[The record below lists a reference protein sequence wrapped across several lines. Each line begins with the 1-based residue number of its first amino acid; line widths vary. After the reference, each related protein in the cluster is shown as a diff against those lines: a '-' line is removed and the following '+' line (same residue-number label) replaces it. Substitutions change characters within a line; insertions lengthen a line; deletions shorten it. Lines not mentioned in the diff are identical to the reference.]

1 MNSQARRRND
11 PLSTATPVTLETL
24 LHQLDASTAGR
35 EMHSFAALLYPW
47 CRSITGDAF
56 RDTLYAVNKRIP
68 IKLHEV
74 PSGTHVLDWTVPDE
88 WNIRDAFIKN
98 ARGDRIID
106 FRNHNLHVVNYSVPV
121 DHRMSLSELRPHLHS
136 IPEKP
141 DWIPYR
147 TTYYKKTW
155 GFCLTHR
162 QLTDLPDGEYH
173 VVIDSTLKP
182 GHLTYGELFLPGQI
196 EDEVLISVHCCH
208 PSLANDN
215 LSGIVVATRLAQE
228 LRRIDRR
235 YSYRFLFV
243 PGTIGAITWLSLNET
258 VAARVAHGLVLTCI
272 GDPGGF
278 TYKKSRRSDTEID
291 RAAAHVLRWSKE
303 QHRVVD
309 FVPYGYDERQYCS
322 PGFNLP
328 VGCFMRSPHG
338 EFPEYHT
345 SGDNLDFVRPEA
357 LGSSLTTLLRI
368 IEVIEGNYRYLNLYP
383 KGEPQLG
390 KRGLYGPVGEQV
402 MATLWILNLADGE
415 HSLLDIAERANIP
428 FSTLKAAA
436 SKLLE
441 QQLVATIA

>member
-1 MNSQARRRND
+1 M
-11 PLSTATPVTLETL
+11 PLETL
-24 LHQLDASTAGR
+24 LAKLDSFAVGR
-35 EMHSFAALLYPW
+35 EMHSFASLLYPW
-47 CRSITGDAF
+47 CRSITGDGF
-56 RDTLYAVNKRIP
+56 RDTLYAVIKRIP
-68 IKLHEV
+68 IELHEV
-74 PSGTHVLDWTVPDE
+74 PSGTQVFDWTIPDE

-98 ARGDRIID
+98 DHGERVVD

-121 DHRMSLSELRPHLHS
+121 DRRMSLAELRLHLHS

-147 TTYYKKTW
+147 TTYYKKAW
-155 GFCLTHR
+155 GFCLSHR
-162 QLTDLPDGEYH
+162 QLTALPNGEYH

-182 GHLTYGELFLPGQI
+182 GHLTYGELFLPGQM

-228 LRRIDRR
+228 LRRIDLR

-243 PGTIGAITWLSLNET
+243 PGTIGSITWLSRNEKIAT
-258 VAARVAHGLVLTCI
+258 RIAHGLVLTCL

-278 TYKKSRRSDTEID
+278 TYKKSRRGDAEID
-291 RAAAHVLRWSKE
+291 RAAAQVLRWSKE
-303 QHRVVD
+303 PHRIVD

-328 VGCFMRSPHG
+328 IGCFMRSPHG

-345 SGDNLDFVRPEA
+345 SGDDLDFVQPEA
-357 LGSSLTTLLRI
+357 LGDSLVKLLQI
-368 IEVIEGNYRYLNLYP
+368 IDVLEGNYRYVSLNP

-390 KRGLYGPVGEQV
+390 RRGLYGAIGEQV
-402 MATLWILNLADGE
+402 MAMLWTLNLADGS
-415 HSLLDIAERANIP
+415 HSLLDIAERSNIP
-428 FSTLKAAA
+428 FSTLKTAA
-436 SKLLE
+436 SKLRE